1 MSLQPLIQSVQKP
14 YSPRHSLVSICHFLK
29 LLCTEQ
35 ISSTANMAD
44 VYSESIRFDS
54 QINYTGIVGLYIESS
69 ITIPSSTTLVSSNYF
84 SRSVADTSVWLGWT
98 WNPPLGT
105 SLMEVPWR
113 EVSVHRPSP
122 EASWHD
128 RMQPV
133 AKACVMRRSLAA
145 LHPGFSHRP
154 PVSPTCGET
163 HNPIFPE
170 FNFRTINPASV
181 GGVDQYY
188 FPPALF
194 VFRKGLKAME
204 WIFPS
209 PTI

>member
-1 MSLQPLIQSVQKP
+1 MVRLTNQLRWCRRPIYWVFHHYIVL
-14 YSPRHSLVSICHFLK
+14 
-29 LLCTEQ
+29 
-35 ISSTANMAD
+35 
-44 VYSESIRFDS
+44 
-54 QINYTGIVGLYIESS
+54 NYTL
-69 ITIPSSTTLVSSNYF
+69 SSNYF
-84 SRSVADTSVWLGWT
+84 SRSVADKSVWLGWT
-98 WNPPLGT
+98 RNPPLGT
-105 SLMEVPWR
+105 SPMEVP
-113 EVSVHRPSP
+113 VHRPSP
-122 EASWHD
+122 EARWRD

-133 AKACVMRRSLAA
+133 AQACVMRRSVAA

-154 PVSPTCGET
+154 FVPCTCGET

-188 FPPALF
+188 FPPALL